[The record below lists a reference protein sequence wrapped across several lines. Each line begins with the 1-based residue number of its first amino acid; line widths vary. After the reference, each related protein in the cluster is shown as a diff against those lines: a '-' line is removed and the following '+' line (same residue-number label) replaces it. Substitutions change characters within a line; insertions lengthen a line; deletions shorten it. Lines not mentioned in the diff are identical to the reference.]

1 MDAPDPGA
9 TAVRPPDGP
18 GDADR
23 VELLERRLERERAA
37 RRESERI
44 AESGLRR
51 LWEAKNDLDRRVE
64 ERTAQLHAAQQ
75 RAQAASDA
83 KTEFLANLSH
93 EVRTPLQTIMAALE
107 LATPSDP
114 AERDRQHEAVVAA
127 GDLRDLFDALLE
139 LAQCEVGSIE
149 VRPAPTDL
157 EQVADD
163 LVRRWQARLT
173 GRGLLL
179 VPESSGTAQVDP
191 IRLAQIADALL
202 DNAAKFALPGT
213 VMLRL
218 VEVPGGGAALEV
230 RDSGP
235 GVPADQRERMFE
247 PFVQLHGAND
257 RVVGGAGIGLALV
270 GGITRCMG
278 GSVAA
283 AAAPE
288 GGLAVAVHIPGGDGP

>member
-9 TAVRPPDGP
+9 TAVRPADGRT
-18 GDADR
+18 DADR

-64 ERTAQLHAAQQ
+64 ERTAQLHSAQQ

-93 EVRTPLQTIMAALE
+93 EVRTPLQTIMSALE
-107 LATPSDP
+107 LAAPSDP
-114 AERDRQHEAVVAA
+114 DDRDRHHQAVTAA
-127 GDLRDLFDALLE
+127 ADLRDLFDALLE
-139 LAQCEVGSIE
+139 LAECEVGSIE
-149 VRPAPTDL
+149 VRPRPTDL
-157 EQVADD
+157 ERVADE
-163 LVRRWQARLT
+163 LVGRWQARLT

-179 VPESSGTAQVDP
+179 VPESSGTADVDP

-202 DNAAKFALPGT
+202 DNASKFAHPGT
-213 VMLRL
+213 VALRL
-218 VEVPGGGAALEV
+218 VARPAGGVEMEV

-235 GVPADQRERMFE
+235 GVPAEQMERMFE

-270 GGITRCMG
+270 HGITRCMG
-278 GSVAA
+278 GTVHAAGAPDGGLSVA
-283 AAAPE
+283 
-288 GGLAVAVHIPGGDGP
+288 VQIPGGEGR